1 MPQYTIGTFSFWDD
15 TGTPVQEAIRISS
28 ANVPTEAEVSSDD
41 TGELYDQAHS
51 LTRFGPVM
59 SISTKAIDK
68 VLSYIGLGGQCVS
81 STDAVTQ
88 CDLITRALQTCKDTF
103 GASSHMRHRVTRG
116 LLVLN
121 SLTAERNQDATISF
135 TLHCFTDGTNAPVAE
150 NNAVA
155 LPTTVVGS
163 RFRLGQCALGGVELP
178 DLESVTIDFNVS
190 LTDKDPRLGSIWPE
204 SAGVISVKPEITF
217 RGRDLSQVRTAVFP
231 LGASATTHANTKI
244 QLLKL
249 ANSGSFVAAATAEH
263 MVFTAAGILVPDTL
277 VNASQGSRATTE
289 LRLRTVDDGTNA
301 PIVSTVAAYD
311 TTPAS

>member
-1 MPQYTIGTFSFWDD
+1 MPQYTIGTFSFWEESAE
-15 TGTPVQEAIRISS
+15 TAIRIAS

-59 SISTKAIDK
+59 SISTKAVDY
-68 VLSYIGLGGQCVS
+68 VLAEIGLGGTCVS
-81 STDAVTQ
+81 TSDTITR

-163 RFRLGQCALGGVELP
+163 RFRLGQCSLGGTELP

-204 SAGVISVKPEITF
+204 SAGVLTVKPEITF
-217 RGRDLSQVRTAVFP
+217 PGPRSVAGAYGGFP
-231 LGASATTHANTKI
+231 AGGLGHDAR
-244 QLLKL
+244 
-249 ANSGSFVAAATAEH
+249 EH
-263 MVFTAAGILVPDTL
+263 EDS
-277 VNASQGSRATTE
+277 ASQAGQ
-289 LRLRTVDDGTNA
+289 
-301 PIVSTVAAYD
+301 
-311 TTPAS
+311 